1 MRTFLGTSP
10 DSRLGSYDRQQEK
23 LMKRSFVVVALLIA
37 SAALAQKQ
45 AVTHET
51 LFLMKRVGSPA
62 LSPDGKW
69 VIFPVTEPA
78 YDEKDQVSDL
88 WLVPA
93 DGSAKA
99 RKITFTK
106 AAESG
111 LAWSPD
117 SRRIAFSTKRE
128 GDEQAQIYILSIA
141 DGGEAQRVTNV
152 SSGVRG
158 PEFSPDGRSIVFA
171 STMFRNAADEETNK
185 RLAKEAKDRKA
196 NVRVYET
203 FPIRSWD
210 RWVEAD
216 KQIRLMTQS
225 LDSGSK
231 AKDLLGGTKLAG
243 EVGFGG
249 TGFGGEGGESIDAVW
264 SPDGRAVVFTV
275 TTTRNT
281 SAYSEVATDLYR
293 ADAGG
298 GEPVR
303 IAHAEGSYG
312 NPRFSPDGRTL
323 YAKFN
328 PNNKK
333 PFNND
338 RIVAFDWPA
347 AGSSSMTGP
356 RTVIGPPFDRSVDS
370 FAITSDGKTIYFTA
384 EDAGLVKIYS
394 APSNG
399 DGRATL
405 AIDPQRGVY
414 DTLQIA
420 SKSPSLVFI
429 GRWGSSVN
437 PAEVVRI
444 DPMPKSHRNLTEFNV
459 DQAAKLDWQPPQ
471 HFWFTNKDGQ
481 RIHNMIVLPANFDT
495 TKKYPLFVLMHGG
508 AANMW
513 RDQISLRWNYH
524 LLAKPGYVM
533 VMTNY
538 RGSTGFGDQFAQ
550 SIQNDPLR
558 GPANDINAGA
568 DEAIKRFPFIDGSRQ
583 VAGGASYG
591 GHLANWMEAT
601 TTRYKAIIS
610 HAGLSSLQ
618 TQWATS
624 DSIYHRELMVG
635 GPSWENNPLWREQS
649 PITYAANFKTPIL
662 LSVGERDY
670 RVPMNNALEMYA
682 ALQRMR
688 VPAKLLVWPE
698 ENHWIL
704 NGENSRFFYSVV
716 AEWIGKWI

>member
-1 MRTFLGTSP
+1 
-10 DSRLGSYDRQQEK
+10 
-23 LMKRSFVVVALLIA
+23 MKRFFIAVVTLLIA
-37 SAALAQKQ
+37 SAALAQLQ
-45 AVTHET
+45 PVTHET
-51 LFLMKRVGSPA
+51 LWLMKRVGSPA

-69 VIFPVTEPA
+69 VIVPVTEPA

-88 WLVPA
+88 WIVPS
-93 DGSAKA
+93 DSSARA

-111 LAWSPD
+111 VAWSPD

-128 GDEQAQIYILSIA
+128 GDEQAQIYVLSIA
-141 DGGEAQRVTNV
+141 DGGEAQRVTTV
-152 SSGVRG
+152 SSGARA
-158 PEFSPDGRSIVFA
+158 PEFSPDGRSIVFV
-171 STMFRNAADEETNK
+171 STTFRNAVDEETNK
-185 RLAKEAKDRKA
+185 RLTKEAKDRKA

-225 LDSGSK
+225 LEPGSS
-231 AKDLLGGTKLAG
+231 AKDLLAGTKLAG

-249 TGFGGEGGESIDAVW
+249 TGFGGEGGESIDAAW
-264 SPDGRAVVFTV
+264 TPDGRAVVFAA
-275 TTTRNT
+275 TTARNA

-293 ADAGG
+293 AEAGG

-303 IAHAEGSYG
+303 IAHGEGSFG
-312 NPRFSPDGRTL
+312 TPRFSPDGKTL
-323 YAKFN
+323 YARFS

-333 PFNND
+333 PYNND
-338 RIVAFDWPA
+338 QLVAFDWPSSA
-347 AGSSSMTGP
+347 SSSLTAP
-356 RTVIGPPFDRSVDS
+356 RTVIGSPFDRSVDTFS
-370 FAITSDGKTIYFTA
+370 LTSDGKTIYFTA
-384 EDAGLVKIYS
+384 EDAGLMKVYS
-394 APSNG
+394 APANG
-399 DGRATL
+399 DGRAAL

-420 SKSPSLVFI
+420 PRSTSLVMI

-444 DPMPKSHRNLTEFNV
+444 DPMAKTFRNLTDFNV

-481 RIHNMIVLPANFDT
+481 RIHNMIVLPPNFDA

-538 RGSTGFGDQFAQ
+538 RGSTGFGEQLAQ

-568 DEAIKRFPFIDGSRQ
+568 DEAIKRFPFIDGTRQ

-618 TQWATS
+618 TQWGTS
-624 DSIYHRELMVG
+624 DAIYHRELMVG
-635 GPSWENNPLWREQS
+635 SPSWENNPLWREQS

-662 LSVGERDY
+662 LSVGEHDY

-688 VPAKLLVWPE
+688 VPAKLLVWPD

-704 NGENSRFFYSVV
+704 NGEDSRFFYRTV
-716 AEWIGKWI
+716 AEWIAKWL